1 MISLAVSLHLTGRER
16 RAAITSTISV
26 LRHIAVGCAIM
37 ALDLI
42 VFWVF
47 DTIQH
52 LAKGEIVAKGN
63 EVDVT

>member
-1 MISLAVSLHLTGRER
+1 M
-16 RAAITSTISV
+16 SV

-37 ALDLI
+37 ALDLM

-47 DTIQH
+47 DTVHH

-63 EVDVT
+63 KVELTF